1 VSRNRLGWLGGL
13 ALALGVALGAGAET
27 APGPAT
33 QPSGAPA
40 APASGPATAAAASP
54 PTVPADGRERP
65 RIAPQLDSL
74 ERAWFAPARR
84 LDERVSRTRT
94 EADQL
99 GVIDLDPLARAV
111 LLGVGEATPLERAAA
126 AVELAPDLPAA
137 HWALARARLA
147 SGDVLGGVGAASNAL
162 RALGRHLESSLWLT
176 VSASVLAYL
185 AMLAAGLVFI
195 AGRGLAALP
204 HAAHDLADRI
214 EPSMPE
220 LARLALV
227 VAAALAPAALGQ
239 GVVGAA
245 PGLLM
250 LGMIYAGVAER
261 RALGAAALL
270 VVFALHPL
278 AERAGQEL
286 AALGSDA
293 VAEAAWAGE
302 SGFLDPVD
310 LARLERADPAD
321 PLAIQALAA
330 RAQRAGDLAQADL
343 RYAALVAAE
352 PSDPVALNNAA
363 GVRLAL
369 GDTSGAI
376 DLYRRATAE
385 SRSALV
391 WFNLSQAHGRAIQ
404 VEEHERALEAAQAID
419 TEVVDDLTRRLS
431 DANAGYTA
439 QLPFPLASVR
449 ERLAHGDG
457 EPFAAELRRPLAPG
471 VLGRSAWLAIA
482 AFALAAGLAVWLSGR
497 FDRSSSCPECG
508 ARLCARCGTPRG
520 SHGLC
525 AACARRRL
533 EAHHGGP
540 WDAGR
545 AGASKLAARARR
557 WGSRALPG
565 LIGPPP
571 RRPALALAANAA
583 GAGALAAVL
592 GRHGV
597 VPDPASVGGAGP
609 FAFVCAALLLLALHA
624 ALVAGAGVG
633 GRR

>member
-1 VSRNRLGWLGGL
+1 MSRKRRGWLGGL
-13 ALALGVALGAGAET
+13 ALALGVALGAGAQT
-27 APGPAT
+27 
-33 QPSGAPA
+33 
-40 APASGPATAAAASP
+40 ASGPAPLPSAVPASP
-54 PTVPADGRERP
+54 ATAPSAAPAVAQPTPAADGRERP
-65 RIAPQLDSL
+65 LVAPQLDSL
-74 ERAWFAPARR
+74 ERAWFAPAQG
-84 LDERVSRTRT
+84 LEERVSRTRR

-147 SGDVLGGVGAASNAL
+147 AGDVLGGVGSASDAL

-185 AMLAAGLVFI
+185 AMLAAGLAFI

-227 VAAALAPAALGQ
+227 AAAALAPAALGQ

-245 PGLLM
+245 LGLLT
-250 LGMIYAGVAER
+250 LGMIYAGIGER

-278 AERAGQEL
+278 ARHAGQEL

-310 LARLERADPAD
+310 LARLERADPGD
-321 PLAIQALAA
+321 PLALQARAA
-330 RAQRAGDLAQADL
+330 RAQRAGDLAQADQ

-352 PSDPVALNNAA
+352 PSDAVALNNAA

-376 DLYRRATAE
+376 DLYRRAAAE

-431 DANAGYTA
+431 DANTGYTA
-439 QLPFPLASVR
+439 QLPFPIGSVR

-457 EPFAAELRRPLAPG
+457 EPFAAALRRPLAPG
-471 VLGRSAWLAIA
+471 ALGRSPWLAMA
-482 AFALAAGLAVWLSGR
+482 AFALAAGLAIWLSGR

-508 ARLCARCGTPRG
+508 ARLCVRCGTPRG

-540 WDAGR
+540 WEAAR
-545 AGASKLAARARR
+545 AGVSKLAVRARR
-557 WGSRALPG
+557 WGARALPG
-565 LIGPPP
+565 LVGPLP
-571 RRPALALAANAA
+571 RRPALALAANLA
-583 GAGALAAVL
+583 GAGALAAAL

-609 FAFVCAALLLLALHA
+609 LAFVCAALLLLALHA
-624 ALVAGAGVG
+624 ALAAGAGAG